1 MILSE
6 LKEYLS
12 ANRIVSMDML
22 IKHFAVGKEV
32 IDELLAVWI
41 RKGNV
46 RKIEVTDGNSPKCAK
61 YYPSPAELYEWID
74 MTTN

>member
-6 LKEYLS
+6 LKEYLC
-12 ANRIVSMDML
+12 ANRVVSIDML
-22 IKHFAVGKEV
+22 TTHFA
-32 IDELLAVWI
+32 IDQGTISEMLEVWI

-46 RKIEVTDGNSPKCAK
+46 RKIEMIDGNSPLCAK

-74 MTTN
+74 KA

>member
-12 ANRIVSMDML
+12 ANRVVTMDML
-22 IKHFAVGKEV
+22 TAHFAVDQE
-32 IDELLAVWI
+32 IISEMLAVWM

-46 RKIEVTDGNSPKCAK
+46 RKIEMTDGNSPKCAK
-61 YYPSPAELYEWID
+61 YYPSPVELYEWID
-74 MTTN
+74 KL

>member
-6 LKEYLS
+6 LKEYLLN
-12 ANRIVSMDML
+12 NRVVSMDML
-22 IKHFAVGKEV
+22 VKHFAVDQEV
-32 IDELLAVWI
+32 ISEMLAVWI

-46 RKIEVTDGNSPKCAK
+46 RKIEVTDGNCPKCAK

-74 MTTN
+74 ICS